1 MSAPSNAIYLNIAL
15 ISSQDAINTKVAA
28 KAGTGLF
35 GKALSY
41 TATKLVTDETIV
53 AKLATTLMEKVPEA
67 IAEMG
72 IKATVTKKFQFKSF
86 VVLQVVVNDVNKSTL
101 LKATKGDEYARNFDT
116 LLTSLKSLE
125 LEDALH
131 TIDEK
136 ISEKIHESMMSKFA
150 EIIPNKVKSSG
161 LEVACEVCD
170 GQRQTE
176 YFFNT
181 VSQLQE
187 A

>member
-1 MSAPSNAIYLNIAL
+1 MSAIYLNIAL
-15 ISSQDAINTKVAA
+15 VSGQDAINSKVAE

-35 GKALSY
+35 GKAMSY

-53 AKLATTLMEKVPEA
+53 AKLATTLMQKVPEA

-72 IKATVTKKFQFKSF
+72 IRAEVTKKFQLKSF
-86 VVLQVVVNDVNKSTL
+86 VVLQVVVKDVNKVAL
-101 LKATKGDEYARNFDT
+101 LKATKGEEYAAKFEN
-116 LLTSLKSLE
+116 LLSAMKALE

-131 TIDEK
+131 TVDDK
-136 ISEKIHESMMSKFA
+136 ISEKIHESMMIKFA
-150 EIIPNKVKSSG
+150 ETIPLKVKASG
-161 LEVACEVCD
+161 LDIACKVCD
-170 GQRQTE
+170 SSQQSD

-181 VSQLQE
+181 VDKLQ